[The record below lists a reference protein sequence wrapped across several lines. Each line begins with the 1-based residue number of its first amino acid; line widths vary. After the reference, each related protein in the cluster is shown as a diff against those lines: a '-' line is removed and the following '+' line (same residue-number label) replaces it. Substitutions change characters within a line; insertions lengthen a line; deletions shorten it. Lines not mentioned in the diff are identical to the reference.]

1 MTNEYDIRHATVT
14 GLRTKQKYVRKVS
27 FGAKPAKSG
36 SKTLNHHK
44 ARQMRY
50 VTYDADDNHRREN
63 ANHEIE

>member
-14 GLRTKQKYVRKVS
+14 GLRTKQKYVRKLS

-44 ARQMRY
+44 ARQI
-50 VTYDADDNHRREN
+50 TYDADDNHRREH